1 MTVCCAVL
9 PQESLASTVGSAKLH
24 GQFWSASPAAASPA
38 ADRDARFGWG
48 EGVVRSGAGVGAV
61 EEPVAYG
68 DASRHSVSPEHQEV
82 AQLHGACP
90 SSSFFLA
97 NICREPSTT
106 LSPLFI
112 FVRSR
117 QLTGLTSCCCIW
129 HGAGAVGELES
140 LTGTLE
146 AQLLRLLQAQ
156 GGEGALAAA
165 QSRLPPSRS
174 PEALAARRFDSSSG
188 SDDGAPTTPG
198 KGILSAVEAVLHSPA
213 SQRSAGRGSRR
224 RTPSSSARASHLQR
238 GALHLSA
245 SQREGREVENVFR
258 VLAQQMR
265 AHRKLFGQVRSLKT
279 LPLKNCCRSWHAT
292 GL

>member
-1 MTVCCAVL
+1 MAMRRGIVCRRNIGRLRSCTVRAL
-9 PQESLASTVGSAKLH
+9 
-24 GQFWSASPAAASPA
+24 
-38 ADRDARFGWG
+38 
-48 EGVVRSGAGVGAV
+48 
-61 EEPVAYG
+61 
-68 DASRHSVSPEHQEV
+68 
-82 AQLHGACP
+82 
-90 SSSFFLA
+90 
-97 NICREPSTT
+97 IT
-106 LSPLFI
+106 LSPWRAFVASLALRSVRFPLRLQSTAHFLFC
-112 FVRSR
+112 V
-117 QLTGLTSCCCIW
+117 W
-129 HGAGAVGELES
+129 DGAGAVGELES

-156 GGEGALAAA
+156 GGEAALAAA

-188 SDDGAPTTPG
+188 SDDGAPATPG

-213 SQRSAGRGSRR
+213 SQRSAGRR

-265 AHRKLFGQVRSLKT
+265 AHRKLFGQVRPQHS
-279 LPLKNCCRSWHAT
+279 RAAVADRDAT
-292 GL
+292 AL

>member
-1 MTVCCAVL
+1 MCAPAPESGLWRSLWRMAMRRGIVCRRNTRRLRSCTVRAV
-9 PQESLASTVGSAKLH
+9 V
-24 GQFWSASPAAASPA
+24 
-38 ADRDARFGWG
+38 
-48 EGVVRSGAGVGAV
+48 
-61 EEPVAYG
+61 
-68 DASRHSVSPEHQEV
+68 
-82 AQLHGACP
+82 
-90 SSSFFLA
+90 
-97 NICREPSTT
+97 T
-106 LSPLFI
+106 LSPWRAFVASLALRSVRFPLRLQSTAHFLFC
-112 FVRSR
+112 V
-117 QLTGLTSCCCIW
+117 W
-129 HGAGAVGELES
+129 DGAGAVGELES

-156 GGEGALAAA
+156 GGEAALAAA

-188 SDDGAPTTPG
+188 SDDGAPATPG

-265 AHRKLFGQVRSLKT
+265 AHRKLFGQVRPQHS
-279 LPLKNCCRSWHAT
+279 RAAVADRDAT
-292 GL
+292 AL